1 VSTTRRQAVVEAA
14 LALQRAEGIGAVTMR
29 RLGAEL
35 GVDPALLYREFR
47 SKDEILHELGDRIL
61 GEHLA
66 GVEPGPDPY
75 GTLRDLCL
83 RLRAAH
89 LAQPRIASLVRSEP
103 PRRPHEERLT
113 DLMLGALR
121 RIGLG
126 DEGAVAAYHALVALT
141 VGGTA
146 IDAPVAQLA
155 PSEREALYERWRA
168 DYHGLDAARYPDLA
182 AVADLLYRGPADARF
197 AHALEL
203 MLAGLAARAGR
214 SAGG

>member
-1 VSTTRRQAVVEAA
+1 VSVTASRREAIVEAA
-14 LALQRAEGIGAVTMR
+14 LRLQRAEGIAAVTMR

-35 GVDPALLYREFR
+35 RLDPALIYREFR

-66 GVEPGPDPY
+66 GVEPADDPY
-75 GTLRDLCL
+75 ATLRDLCL

-89 LAQPRIASLVRSEP
+89 LAQPRIASLVSAEP

-121 RIGLG
+121 RAGL
-126 DEGAVAAYHALVALT
+126 DDAAAVAGYHALIALT

-146 IDAPVAQLA
+146 IDAPVAQLPA
-155 PSEREALYERWRA
+155 GARDELYERWRA
-168 DYHGLDAARYPDLA
+168 DYRGLDAARFPDVA
-182 AVADLLYRGPADARF
+182 AVAERLYRGSADARF
-197 AHALEL
+197 AHALDL
-203 MLAGLAARAGR
+203 MLAGLRAATR
-214 SAGG
+214 

>member
-1 VSTTRRQAVVEAA
+1 MSATTRSRREAIVEAA
-14 LALQRAEGIGAVTMR
+14 LGLQHAEGIGGVTMR

-35 GVDPALLYREFR
+35 GVDPALIYREFR

-61 GEHLA
+61 GEHLVGA
-66 GVEPGPDPY
+66 GPGPDPRA
-75 GTLRDLCL
+75 TLRDLCL

-121 RIGLG
+121 HAGVD
-126 DEGAVAAYHALVALT
+126 DEAAVAGYHALIALT

-146 IDAPVAQLA
+146 IDAPVAQLPA
-155 PSEREALYERWRA
+155 AEREALYERWRA
-168 DYHGLDAARYPDLA
+168 DYRGLDAARFPHVA
-182 AVADLLYRGPADARF
+182 AVADRLYRGSAEARF

-203 MLAGLAARAGR
+203 MLDGLR
-214 SAGG
+214 GGAW